1 MPTYFTILLLKAIS
15 ATLGSFCCLCL
26 TKEPTNESLASS
38 KSGLLRWVVAPLLG
52 DRLLDRPGVHLG
64 LRADLLGK
72 SSHENCTNCSDFLGK
87 TLRIVGKNQN
97 LWHVDA
103 FLHWGELRHQF
114 RDMFACRVKGMVN
127 RLKEMVNV
135 FVFP

>member
-1 MPTYFTILLLKAIS
+1 M
-15 ATLGSFCCLCL
+15 

-72 SSHENCTNCSDFLGK
+72 KVHMRIVRTVRISSGK
-87 TLRIVGKNQN
+87 KLRIVGKNQN
-97 LWHVDA
+97 LWHIDA

-114 RDMFACRVKGMVN
+114 RDMFACRAKGMVN

-135 FVFP
+135 FVFAWCEKEQTN